1 MIQAPS
7 SANYLATSLEQF
19 IAKAEAF
26 LQNHYLEGSNS
37 EDIQKILKAITNL
50 GLDVDKDRLEQE
62 FNLVQEKKDYLVDID
77 YSIWF

>member
-50 GLDVDKDRLEQE
+50 GLDVDKDSLERE

>member
-1 MIQAPS
+1 
-7 SANYLATSLEQF
+7 LATSLEQF

-26 LQNHYLEGSNS
+26 LQNHYLQGSNS

-50 GLDVDKDRLEQE
+50 GLDLDLDKDSLERE
-62 FNLVQEKKDYLVDID
+62 FNLIQEKKDYLVDID

>member
-1 MIQAPS
+1 
-7 SANYLATSLEQF
+7 LATSLEQF

-50 GLDVDKDRLEQE
+50 GLDVDKDSLERE
-62 FNLVQEKKDYLVDID
+62 FNLIQEKKDYLVDID

>member
-26 LQNHYLEGSNS
+26 LQNHYLEGSDS

-50 GLDVDKDRLEQE
+50 GLDVDKDSLERE
-62 FNLVQEKKDYLVDID
+62 FNLIQEKKDYLVDID

>member
-37 EDIQKILKAITNL
+37 EDIQKILKAITDL
-50 GLDVDKDRLEQE
+50 GLDVDKDS
-62 FNLVQEKKDYLVDID
+62 KDKGI
-77 YSIWF
+77 

>member
-50 GLDVDKDRLEQE
+50 GLDVDKDSLERE
-62 FNLVQEKKDYLVDID
+62 FNLIQEKKDYLVDIN
-77 YSIWF
+77 YSVWF

>member
-50 GLDVDKDRLEQE
+50 GLDVDKDSLERE
-62 FNLVQEKKDYLVDID
+62 FNLIQEKKDYLVDID

>member
-50 GLDVDKDRLEQE
+50 GLDVDKDSLGRE

>member
-1 MIQAPS
+1 M
-7 SANYLATSLEQF
+7 ATSLEQF

-26 LQNHYLEGSNS
+26 LQNHYLQGSNS

-50 GLDVDKDRLEQE
+50 GLDLDLDKDSLERE
-62 FNLVQEKKDYLVDID
+62 FNLIQEKKDYLVDID